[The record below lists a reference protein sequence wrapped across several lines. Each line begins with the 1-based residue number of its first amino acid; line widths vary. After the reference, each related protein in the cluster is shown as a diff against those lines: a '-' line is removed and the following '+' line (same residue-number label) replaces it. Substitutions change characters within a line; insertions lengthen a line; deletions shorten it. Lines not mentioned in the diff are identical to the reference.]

1 MSCFVARSTALLS
14 SSPNVGLLRM
24 QLDLQQVN
32 YNMKFDGMCSGVQ
45 WEMQG
50 YRLKFD
56 LLWSSQVNQEMTQV
70 IQV

>member
-1 MSCFVARSTALLS
+1 
-14 SSPNVGLLRM
+14 M